1 MHAESGIVHQNF
13 DGTTRVAEAIDYSSD
28 VTPVRQVGRQHLDGA
43 TEGPQLGSHLVEAI
57 DRSSDENEIV
67 STRSEESGE
76 RGTNARRPTGD
87 ESYTHAVRLRCS
99 GGTGC
104 LNGGSDGS
112 KGLKS

>member
-1 MHAESGIVHQNF
+1 MDAESGIVHQKV
-13 DGTTRVAEAIDYSSD
+13 DGTVGVAEAFGYACD
-28 VTPVRQVGRQHLDGA
+28 VTPVGQVGRQHLDGA
-43 TEGPQLGSHLVEAI
+43 TGRSQFGSHLVEAVH
-57 DRSSDENEIV
+57 RPSDEHEIV
-67 STRSEESGE
+67 STRSEEASE
-76 RGTNARRPTGD
+76 RGAYARCPTGD